1 MRHGRPAGNDL
12 SICRHH
18 SLSISRWKDDPII
31 MTDYLLLNGPNTPA
45 RRMIEEQLSS
55 FDILDKYGIK
65 GPIKNRL

>member
-1 MRHGRPAGNDL
+1 
-12 SICRHH
+12 
-18 SLSISRWKDDPII
+18 